1 MKNRIFSLLAI
12 FLLLCGTAA
21 QAQEYGKIRALKQR
35 AAFVTSQ
42 KNDFVARVLT
52 SYKIPCERNAQGV
65 VIRINIEKSWLDI
78 TNIEIVPI
86 LKESADKSRQV
97 IAHELYF
104 YTAGGGILDLVSE
117 LIIR

>member
-1 MKNRIFSLLAI
+1 MKIRIFLLVLI
-12 FLLLCGTAA
+12 FLLLCGLSA

-35 AAFVTSQ
+35 ATFVADQ
-42 KNDFVARVLT
+42 KNDFVAHVLT
-52 SYKIPCERNAQGV
+52 SYKIPFERNAQGAIV
-65 VIRINIEKSWLDI
+65 RINIEKSWLDI
-78 TNIEIVPI
+78 TAIEIVPI

-104 YTAGGGILDLVSE
+104 YTADGILDLVSE